1 MRPAIA
7 LIHLDRLRD
16 NFEIVTSHAGHAN
29 IISVVKS
36 NAYGHGL
43 HIIAPELH
51 RIGCRNFAVTEASEG
66 ARLRD
71 ILGPDCDIT
80 LLSGLFDSHDAE
92 LCGTFRLSP
101 VVTEQL
107 HIQWLR
113 DNRFNGSVWLKVDT
127 GMQRLGTTE
136 LKSLHAASQASGI
149 GIAGI
154 MSHLACADT
163 PEHPLNRSQAD
174 AFSHLCSE
182 LPSATAASLLN
193 SAGLIA
199 LPDQTLDFVRP
210 GLALYGAEPVIAEP
224 LGLKPVMEFTAQVM
238 QVRDIEAGTPVSY
251 GATFTANK
259 NMRIALICTGYA
271 DGLPVSLSNNGF
283 AEHDGAL
290 LPIIGRVCM
299 DYCLLDCTEHPLQ
312 TGQRVSFWGGDI
324 LKPEQVAARINTIP
338 YTLMT
343 GVSDRVH
350 REVVTN
356 PG

>member
-16 NFEIVTSHAGHAN
+16 NYEIITSHAGHAD
-29 IISVVKS
+29 IMSVVKS

-51 RIGCRNFAVTEASEG
+51 RIGCRNFAVTEAAEG

-80 LLSGLFDSHDAE
+80 LLSGLFEPHDAE
-92 LCGTFRLSP
+92 LSHAFRLSP
-101 VVTEQL
+101 VVTERV
-107 HIQWLR
+107 HIQWLKH
-113 DNRFNGSVWLKVDT
+113 NSFSGNVWLKVDT

-136 LKSLHAASQASGI
+136 LMPLYAACIASGI

-174 AFSHLCSE
+174 AFSHLRSD
-182 LPSATAASLLN
+182 LPPGTPASLLN

-199 LPDQTLDFVRP
+199 LPDQTLDIVRP
-210 GLALYGAEPVIAEP
+210 GLALYGAEPVSAEP

-238 QVRDIEAGTPVSY
+238 QVREIEAGTPVSY
-251 GATFTANK
+251 GATFTARS
-259 NMRIALICTGYA
+259 NMHIALICTGYA
-271 DGLPVSLSNNGF
+271 DGLPVGLSNIGF

-290 LPIIGRVCM
+290 LPIVGRVCM
-299 DYCLLDCTEHPLQ
+299 DYCLLDCTGHPLQ
-312 TGQRVSFWGGDI
+312 PGQRVSFWGGDS
-324 LKPEQVAARINTIP
+324 LRPEQVAACINTIP

-343 GVSDRVH
+343 GVSDRVQ
-350 REVVTN
+350 REVVS
-356 PG
+356 